1 MIGHKMK
8 KVGYKFS
15 LSQYEVLLQAYL
27 IAKLPAHGMRDMM
40 KADNIS
46 IQFFV
51 AIYTTL
57 HPRQ

>member
-51 AIYTTL
+51 
-57 HPRQ
+57 